1 VYQYLEG
8 DVAGLSPTRLVLDVG
23 GVGYD
28 LCVPLDSEFP
38 ASGRVR
44 AWTHLVV
51 REDSHQLFGFADR
64 ETRDLFRLLLSVR
77 GVGPQM
83 ALGIL
88 SGLPRGPLLEAIVG
102 GDAARLT
109 RVKGVGR
116 KTAEQ
121 ILLDLSDK
129 AAGLRDQLG
138 AVPAPAARAETT
150 NVEDAIA
157 ALISVGYREKEARR
171 EVERAAE
178 SVDAADLDLLVR
190 TALQG

>member
-1 VYQYLEG
+1 MYQYLEG
-8 DVAGLSPTRLVLDVG
+8 DVAGLTPTRLVLDVG

-28 LCVPLDSEFP
+28 LCVPLGSDFP
-38 ASGRVR
+38 ASGRAR
-44 AWTHLVV
+44 AWTHLIV

-88 SGLPRGPLLEAIVG
+88 SGLSRGPLLEAIVG
-102 GDAARLT
+102 GDTAQLT

-129 AAGLRDQLG
+129 AAGLHAQLG
-138 AVPAPAARAETT
+138 AAPTPASDELKA
-150 NVEDAIA
+150 NLEDAVT
-157 ALISVGYREKEARR
+157 ALVSVGYKEKEARR
-171 EVERAAE
+171 QVERAAE
-178 SVDAADLDLLVR
+178 SVDAGDLELLVR
-190 TALQG
+190 TALRG

>member
-1 VYQYLEG
+1 MYQYLEG
-8 DVAGLSPTRLVLDVG
+8 DVAGLSPTRLILDVG

-28 LCVPLDSEFP
+28 LSVPLGSDFP
-38 ASGRVR
+38 PSGRAR

-51 REDSHQLFGFADR
+51 REDSHQLFGFAER

-102 GDAARLT
+102 GDAAQLT

-129 AAGLRDQLG
+129 AAILRDQLG
-138 AVPAPAARAETT
+138 PTPAPGTGEQRG
-150 NVEDAIA
+150 NLEDAVA
-157 ALISVGYREKEARR
+157 ALVSVGYKEKEARR
-171 EVERAAE
+171 QVERAAQ
-178 SVDAADLDLLVR
+178 SIDSTDLELLVR